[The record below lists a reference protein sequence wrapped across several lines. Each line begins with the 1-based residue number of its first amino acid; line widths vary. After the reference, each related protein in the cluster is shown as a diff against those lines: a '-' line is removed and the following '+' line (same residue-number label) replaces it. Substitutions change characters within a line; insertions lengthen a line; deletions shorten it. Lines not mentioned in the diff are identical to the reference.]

1 MNECFLIGYIAEDVK
16 FDFILNG
23 KNDSKSIC
31 KMKLLN
37 ETVVTII
44 AFDRCAD
51 YCYRN
56 LTINSK
62 VMVYGRLTTK
72 CNVIIRN
79 ITKL

>member
-1 MNECFLIGYIAEDVK
+1 MNECFSIGYIVENVK

-23 KNDSKSIC
+23 KNDSRVTC
-31 KMKLLN
+31 KIKLLN
-37 ETVVTII
+37 ETMVTII

-72 CNVIIRN
+72 CNV
-79 ITKL
+79 KMEG